1 MNNNKNINKEPD
13 IQDLIDEDLIL
24 HDFEGISKEYTIDTL
39 VSKLEEGG
47 YVDSKYLLSVYKRE
61 AMGSMVISSKVAIP
75 HGLPGNVI
83 KPAIAIAKLNKPIV
97 WDNKYMVDLVVI
109 LATKES
115 NNKEIKKLFSKLQ
128 NEETLQKILKSNNKR
143 VIKELLG

>member
-1 MNNNKNINKEPD
+1 MNNNKDINKEPD

-39 VSKLEEGG
+39 VSKLEDGG

-115 NNKEIKKLFSKLQ
+115 NNKEIKRLFSKLQ

-143 VIKELLG
+143 VIKELLV